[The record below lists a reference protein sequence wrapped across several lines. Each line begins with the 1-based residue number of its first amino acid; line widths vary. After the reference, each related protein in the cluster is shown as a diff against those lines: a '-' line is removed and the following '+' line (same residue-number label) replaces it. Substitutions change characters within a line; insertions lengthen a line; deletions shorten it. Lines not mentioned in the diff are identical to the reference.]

1 MLTLFGGSWNNGS
14 NLGVSNW
21 NLNNSSANAN
31 VNIGRQTLVSS
42 LKYFH
47 PIILTA
53 W

>member
-1 MLTLFGGSWNNGS
+1 MLALFGGSWNNGS
-14 NLGVSNW
+14 SLGVSAW
-21 NLNNSSANAN
+21 PLFNSSASAD